1 MTKQSD
7 VASGAFGFIGM
18 LLPVLYFGGF
28 LYYFSGVGGGTLQGA
43 VDMGLGPTMLGLAT
57 LGLLFSIKPLWL
69 ILRFT
74 ISLVAG
80 RPAPGPRGGST
91 GPRDDG
97 GSGGESSGFDADDAI
112 ARYLARRE
120 AGEGDAVPAASLVA
134 ADPVEPLPPRAAFG
148 RKSV

>member
-1 MTKQSD
+1 MTKQTD
-7 VASGAFGFIGM
+7 VAKGAFSFIGM

-74 ISLVAG
+74 IGLVAG
-80 RPAPGPRGGST
+80 RPAPGTRGGSS

-97 GSGGESSGFDADDAI
+97 GAGESSGFDADDAI

-120 AGEGDAVPAASLVA
+120 AGDGSAAAAASLVA